1 MHVKI
6 ADDVYWVGAI
16 DWNLKV
22 YHNTYS
28 THHGTSYNSYLI
40 MDDKIALVDAVYAP
54 FSEEL
59 IGHISEIIPPE
70 RISYVVVNHSE
81 PDHSGALPALMK
93 RVPKAKILCTDK
105 CKNYLEKLY
114 YPNWEFTTVK
124 TGDEIRLGRKTLSF
138 IEAPMMHWPDTMF
151 TYVKEDSLLLSNDA
165 FGQHMASSQ
174 RFVDE
179 VDEGIVWE
187 EVAKYFA
194 NTLYPFTTFIK
205 RKLDEI
211 KDSGIPIKM
220 IAPSH
225 GVIWRKDPHRV
236 MDKYMYWADGM
247 AEKKVLVAYDTM
259 WENTAAMA
267 RAIADGIQEA
277 GIEVKA
283 CRLSASDLSDV
294 HKDVLESKGLI
305 VGSSTVNNTVLPAVA
320 PFLEELKGLRPK
332 NKLACAFGSHGW
344 GGGAVKVIEKA
355 LQQAGVDVI
364 QPGLMAKHS
373 PDRDEIKKC
382 FEFGKR
388 FAEAVKQDDAPA
400 KPSASVILRE

>member
-1 MHVKI
+1 
-6 ADDVYWVGAI
+6 
-16 DWNLKV
+16 
-22 YHNTYS
+22 
-28 THHGTSYNSYLI
+28 
-40 MDDKIALVDAVYAP
+40 
-54 FSEEL
+54 
-59 IGHISEIIPPE
+59 
-70 RISYVVVNHSE
+70 
-81 PDHSGALPALMK
+81 
-93 RVPKAKILCTDK
+93 
-105 CKNYLEKLY
+105 
-114 YPNWEFTTVK
+114 
-124 TGDEIRLGRKTLSF
+124 
-138 IEAPMMHWPDTMF
+138 
-151 TYVKEDSLLLSNDA
+151 
-165 FGQHMASSQ
+165 MASSQ

-194 NTLYPFTTFIK
+194 NTLYPFTALIK

-236 MDKYMYWADGM
+236 IDKYMYWADGM

-267 RAIADGIQEA
+267 RAIADGIQAA
-277 GIEVKA
+277 GVDVKA

-355 LQQAGVDVI
+355 LQQAGIDVI
-364 QPGLMAKHS
+364 QPGLMARHS
-373 PDRDEIKKC
+373 PDRDELKKC

-388 FAEAVKQDDAPA
+388 FAEAVKQDEAPA
-400 KPSASVILRE
+400 KPSASVILGE